1 MSRSALVFLL
11 LGVSCGVW
19 AEKGYETIGRLQK
32 TLMTD
37 YNKWV
42 IPLVDLADRVKV
54 AVGFNVIAFEMND
67 KEDALSA
74 NTYFDISWKDKRLTW
89 SPEEYGGVKQLHL
102 PGSMLWRPDIT
113 PYNNVDMDRDISK
126 HTPVLVIVKPCGK
139 VIFIPPVQFKMPC
152 RANVFD
158 ESDSSKQV
166 TCTFQVGS
174 WTHSSQ
180 QFELVASKN
189 ATSAEVWGSKQQN
202 GWEWVSSSMNIED
215 KTYSC
220 CAESYPLAELTVNLR
235 KQ

>member
-1 MSRSALVFLL
+1 MGSVHSNTDPADMSRSALVFLL

-54 AVGFNVIAFEMND
+54 AVGFNVIAFERND

-74 NTYFDISWKDKRLTW
+74 NAYFDISWKDKRLTW

-113 PYNNVDMDRDISK
+113 PTTTS
-126 HTPVLVIVKPCGK
+126 TWT
-139 VIFIPPVQFKMPC
+139 
-152 RANVFD
+152 A
-158 ESDSSKQV
+158 
-166 TCTFQVGS
+166 TFPS
-174 WTHSSQ
+174 TRRCW
-180 QFELVASKN
+180 
-189 ATSAEVWGSKQQN
+189 
-202 GWEWVSSSMNIED
+202 
-215 KTYSC
+215 
-220 CAESYPLAELTVNLR
+220 
-235 KQ
+235 